1 MTNKR
6 VFDFLISSL
15 ALVVFAPLLMV
26 SALLVFLWDFR
37 NPLYMAPRV
46 GLGGRMFAMFKIRS
60 MVVNADRN
68 KVDSTSVNDP
78 RITPIGRLLRACKV
92 DEVSQLLNVLRGDM
106 SLVGPRP
113 NVKRETDIYS
123 VEESRLLS
131 VKPGI
136 TDFSSIIFSDLGKI
150 ISSAEDPNIAY
161 NQLVRPWKSRLGLF
175 YIDNMSLRLDVFL
188 IIVTALSIINRKRA
202 LLLLSKK
209 LLELKAPEE
218 LVRVSRRDS
227 PLTPTPPPGF
237 DHVICE
243 REVA

>member
-1 MTNKR
+1 MKKR
-6 VFDFLISSL
+6 VFDLAISGL
-15 ALVVFAPLLMV
+15 ALLVFAPLLIV
-26 SALLVFLWDFR
+26 STLCVFLWDFR

-46 GLGGRMFAMFKIRS
+46 GLRGRMFAMFKIRS

-78 RITPIGRLLRACKV
+78 RITPIGHVLRACKV
-92 DEVSQLLNVLRGDM
+92 DEISQLLNVLCGDM

-123 VEESRLLS
+123 AEEQRLLS

-136 TDFSSIIFSDLGKI
+136 TDFSSIIFSDLGQI

-209 LLELKAPEE
+209 LVELKAPEE
-218 LVRVSRRDS
+218 LIRVSRRDS
-227 PLTPTPPPGF
+227 PLIPTPPPGF
-237 DHVICE
+237 DHVICD